1 MQRRTKASDGTSTN
15 LPLPSNS
22 IHEDEG
28 NDKNKRRKCWTNKRT
43 SLFLVIAVFLAVICL
58 SWLLFGR
65 NELTETAIRAEHK
78 MEDWLHDSHD
88 KKEVPEASKGQQR
101 QQQQQIN
108 QKQKNPSRDKSDTE
122 NRRISSDAATIRME
136 AQSSRWV
143 DGEKALKKKLQVLY
157 DRQQKGNDLGVPV
170 LTRYLGEDIPAW
182 ITPEIM
188 DEVEWKKKVEDKY
201 EEMRQE
207 EEIWKEEMSKIIARR
222 ERDIGITTS

>member
-1 MQRRTKASDGTSTN
+1 
-15 LPLPSNS
+15 
-22 IHEDEG
+22 
-28 NDKNKRRKCWTNKRT
+28 
-43 SLFLVIAVFLAVICL
+43 VFLAIICL
-58 SWLLFGR
+58 LWLIFGR

-78 MEDWLHDSHD
+78 MEDWLHNSRDN
-88 KKEVPEASKGQQR
+88 KKVSEASKGQQR
-101 QQQQQIN
+101 QQQQQQIN
-108 QKQKNPSRDKSDTE
+108 QKEQNPSVAS
-122 NRRISSDAATIRME
+122 NRISSDAATARME

-188 DEVEWKKKVEDKY
+188 DEIEWKKKVADKY

-207 EEIWKEEMSKIIARR
+207 EEKWKEEMSKIIARR